1 VWENNYLL
9 LLKYRKGTVDVVAGK
24 FKFFFKNTKQVKV
37 CNQNIHLFQ
46 AFRIYLMPADNA
58 SNPILSLKKKVEN
71 LQKVKLIEHVYLI
84 TQFMGLIE

>member
-1 VWENNYLL
+1 V
-9 LLKYRKGTVDVVAGK
+9 
-24 FKFFFKNTKQVKV
+24 QVKV

-58 SNPILSLKKKVEN
+58 SNPILGYTPLLALGGPEKVEN

-84 TQFMGLIE
+84 TQFMGPFK